1 MAVLKGG
8 SSAHVPSSSRK
19 AGGRRRRGGHG
30 RDREGASMVLRVP
43 RSAAG
48 GNSLGLGWDP
58 GTGHGAES
66 ARGFRVSP

>member
-19 AGGRRRRGGHG
+19 AGGKRRQGGRSG
-30 RDREGASMVLRVP
+30 DREGASRVLTAP
-43 RSAAG
+43 RSVTG
-48 GNSLGLGWDP
+48 GNSLGLGWGP
-58 GTGHGAES
+58 RTGHRAES